1 MNTEKLNQLKQKV
14 GELLTIENAKRLI
27 TQAKDNAPT
36 KEQINTSI
44 KTLQEVLHNV
54 YVKSVQGASSVS
66 TVYQQSVNS
75 PQVEEFVAMVYKSQ
89 TPEQRQ
95 LQLEKILYLYMLH
108 FGVDHFTP
116 PIDLET
122 MSESDKHRFFHELL
136 KDGSATL
143 ADSERMIRE
152 LLSLFHNERLGVSA
166 VQYSSEFTDG
176 EVADMYEKIIDVSR
190 TRDIV
195 DNINSKIKDKEFLK
209 HFLSAI
215 IEDVPNGRAD
225 DSKYFGHGSDYSA
238 GIKLRL
244 VNFVKGHNVYIKD
257 YIKDGNSL
265 GQEIPKLDRIIKAID
280 ETRDLSEDKDQMDR
294 LKGVAT
300 KLKASV
306 QGMIDASTDDMIR
319 VYELNSVDY
328 LLNNVDADAN
338 KGQQIEKKPN
348 RKRKAEEEVEEDEE
362 EDVGLDGGKKRKSRR
377 PKSRR
382 GRTHRRRRVTKKGGK
397 KHQMTKK
404 SRKSKKSKKNKKTRS
419 KKQKGGK
426 EDFGTYKDGS
436 SVFKDKN
443 GYYID
448 QWDNDKQ
455 VIYKKYLKSWKPV
468 ISDTRLILD
477 KKTKKYK
484 IVKSKKTKT
493 SRCPNGTRKN
503 KKSGKCEN
511 KK

>member
-36 KEQINTSI
+36 KEQIDTSI

-54 YVKSVQGASSVS
+54 YVKSVQGASTVS

-122 MSESDKHRFFHELL
+122 MSEADKHRFFHELL

-190 TRDIV
+190 SRDIV

-294 LKGVAT
+294 LKGVVT

-319 VYELNSVDY
+319 VYELNSVDH
-328 LLNNVDADAN
+328 LLNNADADAN

-348 RKRKAEEEVEEDEE
+348 RKRKAEEEVEEDE
-362 EDVGLDGGKKRKSRR
+362 GMDGGKKRKSRR

-382 GRTHRRRRVTKKGGK
+382 GRTHRRRRVIKKGGK
-397 KHQMTKK
+397 KTRKRKTKATKK
-404 SRKSKKSKKNKKTRS
+404 KARKYKKGRKTR
-419 KKQKGGK
+419 K
-426 EDFGTYKDGS
+426 
-436 SVFKDKN
+436 
-443 GYYID
+443 
-448 QWDNDKQ
+448 
-455 VIYKKYLKSWKPV
+455 
-468 ISDTRLILD
+468 
-477 KKTKKYK
+477 
-484 IVKSKKTKT
+484 
-493 SRCPNGTRKN
+493 
-503 KKSGKCEN
+503 
-511 KK
+511 

>member
-14 GELLTIENAKRLI
+14 GELLTIDNAKRLI

-36 KEQINTSI
+36 KEQIDTSI

-54 YVKSVQGASSVS
+54 YVKSLQGASSVS

-75 PQVEEFVAMVYKSQ
+75 PQVEELVAMVYKSQ

-143 ADSERMIRE
+143 GDSERMIRE

-176 EVADMYEKIIDVSR
+176 EVASMYEKIIDVSR

-215 IEDVPNGRAD
+215 IEDVPNGKAD
-225 DSKYFGHGSDYSA
+225 DSKYFGHGSDYSS

-319 VYELNSVDY
+319 VYELNSIDH
-328 LLNNVDADAN
+328 LLNNADADAN

-348 RKRKAEEEVEEDEE
+348 RKRKAEEEVEEDAEE
-362 EDVGLDGGKKRKSRR
+362 GLDGGKKRKSRR

-382 GRTHRRRRVTKKGGK
+382 GRTHRHRHVTKKGGK
-397 KHQMTKK
+397 KTRKRKIKRTKK
-404 SRKSKKSKKNKKTRS
+404 KARKYKKGRKTR
-419 KKQKGGK
+419 K
-426 EDFGTYKDGS
+426 
-436 SVFKDKN
+436 
-443 GYYID
+443 
-448 QWDNDKQ
+448 
-455 VIYKKYLKSWKPV
+455 
-468 ISDTRLILD
+468 
-477 KKTKKYK
+477 
-484 IVKSKKTKT
+484 
-493 SRCPNGTRKN
+493 
-503 KKSGKCEN
+503 
-511 KK
+511 

>member
-36 KEQINTSI
+36 KEQIDTSI

-122 MSESDKHRFFHELL
+122 MSEADKHRFFHELL
-136 KDGSATL
+136 KDGSDTL
-143 ADSERMIRE
+143 GDSERMVRE

-176 EVADMYEKIIDVSR
+176 EVASMYEKIIDVSR

-215 IEDVPNGRAD
+215 IEDVPNGKAD
-225 DSKYFGHGSDYSA
+225 DSKYFGYGSDYSA

-300 KLKASV
+300 KLKTSV

-348 RKRKAEEEVEEDEE
+348 RKRKAEEEVEEDE
-362 EDVGLDGGKKRKSRR
+362 GLDGGKKKKSKR

-397 KHQMTKK
+397 KTQK
-404 SRKSKKSKKNKKTRS
+404 SYYKSKKMR
-419 KKQKGGK
+419 
-426 EDFGTYKDGS
+426 
-436 SVFKDKN
+436 
-443 GYYID
+443 
-448 QWDNDKQ
+448 
-455 VIYKKYLKSWKPV
+455 
-468 ISDTRLILD
+468 
-477 KKTKKYK
+477 KTKKANRR
-484 IVKSKKTKT
+484 KKKG
-493 SRCPNGTRKN
+493 RKTRK
-503 KKSGKCEN
+503 
-511 KK
+511 

>member
-1 MNTEKLNQLKQKV
+1 MNTEKLNELKQKV
-14 GELLTIENAKRLI
+14 GELLTIDNAKRLI

-36 KEQINTSI
+36 KEQIDTSI

-54 YVKSVQGASSVS
+54 YVKSVQGASTVS

-122 MSESDKHRFFHELL
+122 MSEADKHRFFHELL

-143 ADSERMIRE
+143 ADSERMVRE

-176 EVADMYEKIIDVSR
+176 EVASMYEKIIDVSR

-195 DNINSKIKDKEFLK
+195 EDINSKIKDKEFIK

-215 IEDVPNGRAD
+215 IEDVPNGKAD

-244 VNFVKGHNVYIKD
+244 ANFVKGHNVYIKD
-257 YIKDGNSL
+257 YIKDGKSL

-280 ETRDLSEDKDQMDR
+280 ETRDLSEDKEQMDK

-300 KLKASV
+300 KLKTSV
-306 QGMIDASTDDMIR
+306 QGMVGASTDDMIR
-319 VYELNSVDY
+319 VYELNSVDH
-328 LLNNVDADAN
+328 LLNNEDADAN
-338 KGQQIEKKPN
+338 KGQQIEKTPN
-348 RKRKAEEEVEEDEE
+348 RKRKAEEEVEEDE
-362 EDVGLDGGKKRKSRR
+362 GMDGGKKRKSRR

-397 KHQMTKK
+397 KTRKRKIKRTKK
-404 SRKSKKSKKNKKTRS
+404 KARKYKKGRKTR
-419 KKQKGGK
+419 K
-426 EDFGTYKDGS
+426 
-436 SVFKDKN
+436 
-443 GYYID
+443 
-448 QWDNDKQ
+448 
-455 VIYKKYLKSWKPV
+455 
-468 ISDTRLILD
+468 
-477 KKTKKYK
+477 
-484 IVKSKKTKT
+484 
-493 SRCPNGTRKN
+493 
-503 KKSGKCEN
+503 
-511 KK
+511 

>member
-14 GELLTIENAKRLI
+14 SELLTIENAKRLI

-36 KEQINTSI
+36 KEQIDTSI

-66 TVYQQSVNS
+66 TVYQQSINS
-75 PQVEEFVAMVYKSQ
+75 PQVEELVAMVYKSQ

-122 MSESDKHRFFHELL
+122 MSEPDKHRFFHELL

-215 IEDVPNGRAD
+215 IEDVPNGKAD
-225 DSKYFGHGSDYSA
+225 DSKYFGHGSDYST

-244 VNFVKGHNVYIKD
+244 VNFVKGHNVYVKE
-257 YIKDGNSL
+257 YIKDGKSL

-300 KLKASV
+300 KLKSSIQA
-306 QGMIDASTDDMIR
+306 MIDASTDDMIR
-319 VYELNSVDY
+319 VYELNSVDH
-328 LLNNVDADAN
+328 LLNNADADAN
-338 KGQQIEKKPN
+338 KGQQIEKTPN
-348 RKRKAEEEVEEDEE
+348 RKRKAEEAVEEDE
-362 EDVGLDGGKKRKSRR
+362 GMDGGKKRKSRR

-397 KHQMTKK
+397 KINKSYRK
-404 SRKSKKSKKNKKTRS
+404 SRKVR
-419 KKQKGGK
+419 
-426 EDFGTYKDGS
+426 
-436 SVFKDKN
+436 
-443 GYYID
+443 
-448 QWDNDKQ
+448 
-455 VIYKKYLKSWKPV
+455 
-468 ISDTRLILD
+468 
-477 KKTKKYK
+477 KTKKTNRR
-484 IVKSKKTKT
+484 KKGRK
-493 SRCPNGTRKN
+493 TRK
-503 KKSGKCEN
+503 
-511 KK
+511 

>member
-14 GELLTIENAKRLI
+14 GELLTIDNAKRLI

-36 KEQINTSI
+36 KEQIDTSI

-54 YVKSVQGASSVS
+54 YVKSLQGASSVS

-75 PQVEEFVAMVYKSQ
+75 PQVEELVAMVYKSQ

-143 ADSERMIRE
+143 GDSERMIRE

-176 EVADMYEKIIDVSR
+176 EVASMYEKIIDVSR

-215 IEDVPNGRAD
+215 IEDVPNGKAD
-225 DSKYFGHGSDYSA
+225 DSKYFGHGSDYSS

-294 LKGVAT
+294 LKEVAT

-319 VYELNSVDY
+319 VYELNSIDH
-328 LLNNVDADAN
+328 LLNNADADAN

-348 RKRKAEEEVEEDEE
+348 RKRKAEEEVEEDDDENV
-362 EDVGLDGGKKRKSRR
+362 DLGGGKKRKSRR

-397 KHQMTKK
+397 KTRKRNIKRKGGGQEIHSIYDNSSKPSTSFPMGRYLDQSEFESAAKSGMLGSRHTKNNKGGRRTKK
-404 SRKSKKSKKNKKTRS
+404 KARKYKKGRKTR
-419 KKQKGGK
+419 K
-426 EDFGTYKDGS
+426 
-436 SVFKDKN
+436 
-443 GYYID
+443 
-448 QWDNDKQ
+448 
-455 VIYKKYLKSWKPV
+455 
-468 ISDTRLILD
+468 
-477 KKTKKYK
+477 
-484 IVKSKKTKT
+484 
-493 SRCPNGTRKN
+493 
-503 KKSGKCEN
+503 
-511 KK
+511 